1 MCLELALSG
10 RGILFLILFLPSVPS
25 EMATEMARSPAL
37 HPPSPPPLPQQC
49 RQQQQ
54 RQEPEYFRSRV
65 SYGRMIR
72 RTWQPAWQSA
82 PNSWSRPCLLIA
94 SGFCTAL
101 GVGYQAVAIAGWLQ
115 VGKLVESCINVLIIP
130 PPKKHHMLRRAHVVR
145 WRRFFLVSV
154 PTYSFSCT
162 HSVLSVLSPPT
173 ILGPWPSA
181 VAPVGTGMVGACGRM
196 DPGDGGR

>member
-115 VGKLVESCINVLIIP
+115 YYLLLRFLDRGRRRLRLWVLAWLVHAAGWTLAMAVG
-130 PPKKHHMLRRAHVVR
+130 R
-145 WRRFFLVSV
+145 
-154 PTYSFSCT
+154 
-162 HSVLSVLSPPT
+162 
-173 ILGPWPSA
+173 
-181 VAPVGTGMVGACGRM
+181 
-196 DPGDGGR
+196 